1 MEISATQV
9 KDLREKTGLGMM
21 ICKQALIDAKGDM
34 TLAIENLRKQG
45 QVTAAKRAGKAA
57 KEGAVTIVADATCA
71 IVYEVNSETDFVARN
86 DDFVTLVKKLG
97 DILLKHK
104 PATIDD
110 AKKLIMPD
118 CNCTVEARVTELMGK
133 IGENISFRRY
143 YKIDINPAAE
153 RVATYLHGNGKIG
166 VVIKLNVNPPTA
178 LASESIGVLGKDLAM
193 QIAASNPIAPNRE
206 SIAADTIAKEKEIYF
221 TQAQTSGKPEKIWDK
236 IVEGKLVKFYQEVVL
251 TEQAY
256 IRDPATIV
264 ADRIKVTE
272 KETNATIKPVSFLRI
287 ERGAEEENAA

>member
-1 MEISATQV
+1 MEISAAQV

-57 KEGAVTIVADATCA
+57 KEGAVTIVMDATCA

-86 DDFVTLVKKLG
+86 DDFVGLVKKLG
-97 DILLKHK
+97 DILLKNK
-104 PATIDD
+104 PANIDD
-110 AKKLIMPD
+110 AKKLMMPGS
-118 CNCTVEARVTELMGK
+118 NSTVEARVTELMGK

-143 YKIDINPAAE
+143 YKVDINPVNE

-166 VVIKLNVNPPTA
+166 VVIKLHVDPPAGLTNEA
-178 LASESIGVLGKDLAM
+178 VGVLGKDLAM
-193 QIAASNPIAPNRE
+193 QIAASNPLAPNRE
-206 SIAADTIAKEKEIYF
+206 SISADTIAKEKEIYF

-256 IRDPATIV
+256 IRDPATTV
-264 ADRIKVTE
+264 ADRITTTE
-272 KETNATIKPVSFLRI
+272 KETNVQIKPVFFLRI
-287 ERGAEEENAA
+287 ERGAE